1 GAGVVGGLAVAGA
14 GSAAAQGVGPEKL
27 IQTSRQARQAV
38 VRAKG
43 QPMGSYPFLVRCLSA
58 GARDLSGYRPGRQFT
73 LNESA
78 GFSRFRR
85 VPHSIL
91 QWELAGARTEG
102 SAFPLPRRPCH
113 AKMGVRC
120 ARPRGPLE
128 ISP

>member
-1 GAGVVGGLAVAGA
+1 MVGLGYRPACRALPREAPTAAAACARVGFPWRAICSRSARVRAVAAGAGVVGGLAVAGA

-78 GFSRFRR
+78 
-85 VPHSIL
+85 
-91 QWELAGARTEG
+91 
-102 SAFPLPRRPCH
+102 
-113 AKMGVRC
+113 
-120 ARPRGPLE
+120 
-128 ISP
+128 